1 MNQIP
6 EALDRVGRI
15 VGDART
21 NTREFRVIL
30 DDTSYLAVDD
40 LVVVISDIPGLN
52 DPLTTYGV
60 VTESE
65 STYEGVTYETDVRRI
80 ADSGVLPA
88 ELIRTATVAITRMIP
103 EIWTAPLAGQVVHR
117 ATGVQRDLALYVDD
131 MGRKMPVGLAP
142 DGSPIFLDLD
152 FFDGT
157 KGGHMSISGVSGVAT
172 KTTYAFF
179 FIRML
184 TGARHLRENVD
195 KYDVVGDSLHNTR
208 VLVFNVKGQD
218 LLWLDTDNADFTDV
232 DEAGWTTLGITPTP
246 FQLVTRDD
254 SISDL
259 KPGIPTVSFWSP
271 PQDGAPEDLALP
283 QADRMGVSPFY
294 WTPREF
300 INSGLLSYVFT
311 DASDS
316 RNQLQFLLERIQS
329 QLQRWA
335 VDLVEGNGAVVL
347 RHPNEHEFIDGKRVA
362 VAPRSGEITINSL
375 DSLKDGIRYFI
386 DPDEI
391 EPHPDWVGSIER
403 GTILAFI
410 RRLEAAS
417 RINRLGQ
424 LVRAGSKMSVD
435 RDLATVTVVDIH
447 SLHELAQRFVVGALL
462 KETFE
467 EKEETGLRTPLSVVV
482 LDEMN
487 KYAPIQG
494 ESPIKDMLI
503 DIAQRGRS
511 LGVLLI
517 GAQQSASRVAP
528 DVLEN
533 ASIRVTGRLDSAESE
548 RSQYGWMLPSTRARA
563 KLLKPGT
570 MVLGQPAVPLPVV
583 LKFPRTPWATRG
595 EERLAPSSE
604 ELFSG
609 LDSSLSEDIE

>member
-246 FQLVTRDD
+246 FQLVTRDA

-271 PQDGAPEDLALP
+271 PQDGTPEDLALP

-347 RHPNEHEFIDGKRVA
+347 RHPNEHEFIEGKRVA

-417 RINRLGQ
+417 RTNRLGQ

>member
-246 FQLVTRDD
+246 FQLVTRDA

>member
-6 EALDRVGRI
+6 EALNRVGRI

-417 RINRLGQ
+417 RTNRLGQ

>member
-1 MNQIP
+1 MNQRS
-6 EALDRVGRI
+6 EALERVGRI

-21 NTREFRVIL
+21 NTREFRIIL

-40 LVVVISDIPGLN
+40 LVVVISNIPGLTE
-52 DPLTTYGV
+52 PLATYGV
-60 VTESE
+60 VIESE

-103 EIWTAPLAGQVVHR
+103 EIWTAPLAGQIVHR
-117 ATGVQRDLALYVDD
+117 ATGVERDLALYVDD

-184 TGARHLRENVD
+184 TGARHLRESTEN
-195 KYDVVGDSLHNTR
+195 YDVVGDSLHNTR

-218 LLWLDTDNADFTDV
+218 LLWLDTHNADFTNI
-232 DEAGWTTLGITPTP
+232 DEEGWTTLGIAPTP
-246 FQLVTRDD
+246 FQLVTRDV

-259 KPGIPTVSFWSP
+259 QPGIPTVSFWSP
-271 PQDGAPEDLALP
+271 PQEGAPDDLVLP
-283 QADRMGVSPFY
+283 QADRTGVSPFY

-300 INSGLLSYVFT
+300 IDSGLLSYVFT

-335 VDLVEGNGAVVL
+335 VDLVDANGAVVL
-347 RHPNEHEFIDGKRVA
+347 RHPSEHEFAEGRRVA
-362 VAPRSGEITINSL
+362 VAPRSGEITVNSL
-375 DSLKDGIRYFI
+375 ETLKDAVRYFI

-424 LVRAGSKMSVD
+424 LVRAGAKMSVD

-467 EKEETGLRTPLSVVV
+467 EKEETGSRTPLSVVV

-533 ASIRVTGRLDSAESE
+533 ASIRITGRLDSAESE

-583 LKFPRTPWATRG
+583 LKFPRTPWATRA
-595 EERLAPSSE
+595 EERLISPTE
-604 ELFSG
+604 DLFSG
-609 LDSSLSEDIE
+609 LDSSLSEAIE